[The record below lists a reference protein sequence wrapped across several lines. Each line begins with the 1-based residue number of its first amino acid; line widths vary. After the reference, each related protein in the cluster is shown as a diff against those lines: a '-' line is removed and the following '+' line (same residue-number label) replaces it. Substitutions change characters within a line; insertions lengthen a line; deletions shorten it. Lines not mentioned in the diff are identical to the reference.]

1 MLMSAFKVQKELSK
15 ALKIMKFVEATPIQA
30 KAIPPALEGRDVMG
44 AAQTGTG
51 KTAAFGIP
59 LINHLMTQKNHLGLV
74 ITPTRELATQVYKQL
89 SQMLVSRKDI
99 NRALLIG
106 GDPIV
111 KQFQALKRK
120 PKLIVGTP
128 GRINDHL
135 RQGKLSL
142 DQCSFLVMDEMD
154 RMFDMGFSIQ
164 IDDIMANIKGEHQTL
179 MFSATLPKKVISLAE
194 RQMNQPVKI
203 TMDEGIVPAKNITQ
217 EVFQVSRKNK
227 LTMLRQQLEAYD
239 GSIIVF
245 MSTQESVDDMEDILR
260 KDGYSVLGIHGGLRQ
275 NKRTRVL
282 SQFRQKKCDIL
293 VATDVAARGLD
304 IPHVDCVIN
313 YDLPQMPE
321 DFVHR
326 VGRTARAGREG
337 VAITFVTPGGQ
348 DLWHAIEC
356 LLDPSKKRS
365 SHSGKKG
372 NKSSKRRG
380 HSKER
385 KRNQDRG
392 YAKREGARPFANDA
406 PRRRHDGTESHEHHA
421 DGAFRKSKT
430 SRAHDQSFVS
440 ESRRQRRDGPE
451 SRERKYHG
459 EFKRSHSADAR
470 KDQRKSRTEDG
481 KRSFSGKKRFERS
494 SEGSSKEGYKKRPF
508 KSKRQGMD
516 SNKSFKPKGAK
527 KKAVKDL

>member
-1 MLMSAFKVQKELSK
+1 MWA
-15 ALKIMKFVEATPIQA
+15 
-30 KAIPPALEGRDVMG
+30 
-44 AAQTGTG
+44 
-51 KTAAFGIP
+51 
-59 LINHLMTQKNHLGLV
+59 
-74 ITPTRELATQVYKQL
+74 
-89 SQMLVSRKDI
+89 
-99 NRALLIG
+99 
-106 GDPIV
+106 
-111 KQFQALKRK
+111 
-120 PKLIVGTP
+120 P

-348 DLWHAIEC
+348 DLWYAIEC

-365 SHSGKKG
+365 SPLLV
-372 NKSSKRRG
+372 
-380 HSKER
+380 R
-385 KRNQDRG
+385 KAINLQNEEAFQGAANQDRG

-430 SRAHDQSFVS
+430 SCS
-440 ESRRQRRDGPE
+440 
-451 SRERKYHG
+451 
-459 EFKRSHSADAR
+459 
-470 KDQRKSRTEDG
+470 
-481 KRSFSGKKRFERS
+481 
-494 SEGSSKEGYKKRPF
+494 
-508 KSKRQGMD
+508 
-516 SNKSFKPKGAK
+516 
-527 KKAVKDL
+527 